1 MTMKI
6 SWIADLERPRIVSW
20 SESSVTLES
29 DDGSQRVLISIDLS
43 AIDDRLGLTS
53 SSAQL
58 RREIVEANLST
69 IVEIAIERYAAH
81 FYSIGER
88 AGVKHIQIVLGAQAF
103 SQRKLTLPERF
114 AVDPAEE
121 EPK

>member
-1 MTMKI
+1 MTIRI
-6 SWIADLERPRIVSW
+6 SWIADLERPRVVSW
-20 SESSVTLES
+20 AESSVTLES

-43 AIDDRLGLTS
+43 AIDHRLGLRS

-69 IVEIAIERYAAH
+69 IIEIAIERYAAH

-88 AGVKHIQIVLGAQAF
+88 AGVKHVQIVLGAHAF
-103 SQRKLTLPERF
+103 SQRKLTLPEGF
-114 AVDPAEE
+114 VTGPGDNES
-121 EPK
+121 K